1 MRGSPRIARL
11 FGIDIRVHFTFA
23 FVLVWVAIEFGR
35 YGVRGAVF
43 GTLAIVLLFACVAF
57 HELGHSLVAR
67 RFGITVREIVLLPI
81 GGVARMS
88 REPDRPFH
96 ELLVAIAGPLVNV
109 VIAVGLAAVLVA
121 RLDGA
126 LPTEALWLTEM
137 EKLGTNAL
145 LFWLLAGNVGLALF
159 NLLPAFP
166 MDGGRVL
173 RALLSFWLG
182 KPRATVIA
190 AGIGQV
196 LALGIAALGFVGPGN
211 PVLILV
217 GAFVFFGASQEKV
230 ASRAQEM
237 LAQLSAGEVCNPQ
250 AQALAPGDQ
259 LGDVVDHALR
269 TNQALFPVIYG
280 SDLIGVVLRDD
291 AFSAAERLGLRA
303 SVRQVLRRD
312 LPVCE
317 AATPLL
323 QVRDRI
329 SETGQPVVIVD
340 GGKWVGVLGAE
351 DLARISQLS
360 SQLLNAGIRRPEAPV
375 TEPAPRSAS

>member
-1 MRGSPRIARL
+1 L

-35 YGVRGAVF
+35 QGVRGAIF
-43 GTLAIVLLFACVAF
+43 GTLAILLLFACVTF

-88 REPDRPFH
+88 REPTRPSH
-96 ELLVAIAGPLVNV
+96 ELLVAIAGPLVNL
-109 VIAVGLAAVLVA
+109 VIALALAIVLA
-121 RLDGA
+121 TRLGGV
-126 LPTEALWLTEM
+126 LPTEALWLAEM

-145 LFWLLAGNVGLALF
+145 LFWLLAGNLGLALF
-159 NLLPAFP
+159 NMLPAFP

-182 KPRATVIA
+182 KPRATTIA

-211 PVLILV
+211 PLLLLV
-217 GAFVFFGASQEKV
+217 GAFVFFGASQEKL
-230 ASRAQEM
+230 ASRAQE
-237 LAQLSAGEVCNPQ
+237 LLTQLSAAEVCNPQ
-250 AQALAPGDQ
+250 AQTLAAGDQ

-291 AFSAAERLGLRA
+291 ALNAAERLGLRA

-312 LPVCE
+312 LPVCD

-329 SETGQPVVIVD
+329 AETGQPVVVLD
-340 GGKWVGVLGAE
+340 GTRLVGVLGAE

-360 SQLLNAGIRRPEAPV
+360 SQLVRAGIRRPEAPV
-375 TEPAPRSAS
+375 PEPASAPRSAS